1 METKPFYTSK
11 TFWVN
16 AVGLF
21 WVLAAAPLGLPAL
34 SEDTML
40 SILAVIN
47 ILLRFITK
55 TEVTLTKAEP

>member
-1 METKPFYTSK
+1 METKPFYLSK

-16 AVGLF
+16 LVGLF
-21 WVLAAAPLGLPAL
+21 WTFGAGPLGLPTL

-55 TEVTLTKAEP
+55 TEVSLTKQE